1 MTQPEKPPKTL
12 NDHLKAIGGA
22 LLIVGFT
29 LLLLEGILR
38 VLDPWDI
45 RYFSD
50 LAKMGNEHFVID
62 AERGY
67 TIADGD
73 YRYSHWS
80 ATVADSTR
88 IIPDTNPDGACKIM
102 VLGDSVAFGYGVDDA
117 DVWVNQ
123 LAAQFP
129 DVHFVNTSIPRY
141 TSTNVL
147 RTYEVFPDSDA
158 YLYMIVNNDTVPA
171 INLENEEFAGGGDGL
186 PFVVRYTN
194 FAIYRGGGTAYIE
207 PTDPTIL
214 APDNDDTRR
223 FFAELDMLL
232 QDERVYLTAFELETL
247 TNTLLARDYPVTVL
261 EYPPQRISI
270 TDYHLTVEGNAAL
283 ANQLV
288 PLIETMVSERCPA

>member
-12 NDHLKAIGGA
+12 QDHLKAIGGA

-29 LLLLEGILR
+29 LLLLEGMLR
-38 VLDPWDI
+38 ILDPWDI

-67 TIADGD
+67 TMADGD
-73 YRYSHWS
+73 YSYSHWS
-80 ATVADSTR
+80 ATIADSTR
-88 IIPDTNPDGACKIM
+88 TIPNTNPDAACKII

-129 DVHFVNTSIPRY
+129 DVHFVNTAIPRY
-141 TSTNVL
+141 NSTNVL
-147 RTYEVFPDSDA
+147 QTYNVFPDGNA
-158 YLYMIVNNDTVPA
+158 YLYMIVNNDTASA
-171 INLENEEFAGGGDGL
+171 INLETEEFAGGGDGL
-186 PFVVRYTN
+186 PFLVRYTN
-194 FAIYRGGGTAYIE
+194 FAIYRGGGTAYID

-214 APDNDDTRR
+214 VADDDHTRR
-223 FFAELDMLL
+223 FFTELDTLL

-247 TNTLLARDYPVTVL
+247 TNTLLARDYAVTVL

-270 TDYHLTVEGNAAL
+270 TDYHLTAEGNAAL
-283 ANQLV
+283 ADQLV
-288 PLIETMVSERCPA
+288 PLIETMVSAHCS